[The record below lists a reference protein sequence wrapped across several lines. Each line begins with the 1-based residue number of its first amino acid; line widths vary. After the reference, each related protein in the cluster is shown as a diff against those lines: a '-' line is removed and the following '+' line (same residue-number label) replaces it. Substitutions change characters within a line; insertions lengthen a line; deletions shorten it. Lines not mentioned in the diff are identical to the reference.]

1 MKIAKVSAREKNKRT
16 PHTASITSNQEH
28 SKIGVDGNNG
38 TVLATAVRNGTES
51 HFKTI

>member
-28 SKIGVDGNNG
+28 SKIGVDGNKKWYSFGNSSQKWYRI
-38 TVLATAVRNGTES
+38 A
-51 HFKTI
+51 F